1 MKNKNLTGT
10 LILLLT
16 AFIWGSAF
24 VAQSDGMNYVGPLTF
39 LSTRFL
45 LGGVVLFPV
54 IAIIRKFGQKSS
66 ADSVPFKTELK
77 ATLFGGIFCGILL
90 GIASALQ
97 QYGLMF
103 TTVSKAGFIT
113 TLYVIFVPLFSLF
126 IGKKLGFNLW
136 VAVALATIGL
146 YLLCISEDLALSL
159 GDTLVFICGIFY
171 ALQIMAVDKYA
182 KKTEPVLL
190 SSIQFLT
197 VGVFSFLPALIIE
210 QPSLSSLADA
220 IFPIAYAGILS
231 SGVAYTLQVFAQK
244 YADPTVAA
252 ITMSFESVFAVLSAA
267 VLLSERL
274 SPKEGIGCIVMF
286 SAIILAQLPNKPI
299 FKKKVTEKQYE
310 N

>member
-1 MKNKNLTGT
+1 MFVIYNMKNNNITGT

-24 VAQSDGMNYVGPLTF
+24 VAQADGMNYVGPLTF

-54 IAIIRKFGQKSS
+54 IALTRKIGRKKD
-66 ADSVPFKTELK
+66 ARLIPFKAALK
-77 ATLFGGIFCGILL
+77 TTLRGGIFCGLL
-90 GIASALQ
+90 LCIASALQ
-97 QYGLMF
+97 QYGLVY
-103 TTVSKAGFIT
+103 TSVSKAGFIT

-126 IGKKLGFNLW
+126 AGKKLGPSLW
-136 VAVALATIGL
+136 VAVALATVGL
-146 YLLCISEDLALSL
+146 YLLCINEGLVLSF

-182 KKTEPVLL
+182 KKSEPVLL

-197 VGVFSFLPALIIE
+197 VGVISFLPAMIIE
-210 QPSLSSLADA
+210 QPSLSALADA
-220 IFPIAYAGILS
+220 LLPIAYAGILS

-267 VLLSERL
+267 VLLNERL
-274 SPKEGIGCIVMF
+274 SLKEGLGCVIMF
-286 SAIILAQLPNKPI
+286 TAIILAQIPSKQTKNKNG
-299 FKKKVTEKQYE
+299 E
-310 N
+310 

>member
-54 IAIIRKFGQKSS
+54 IAIIRKFGQKSNT
-66 ADSVPFKTELK
+66 DSVPFKTELK
-77 ATLFGGIFCGILL
+77 GTLCGGIFCGILL

-136 VAVALATIGL
+136 VAVVLATIGL
-146 YLLCISEDLALSL
+146 YLLCMSEDLALSL

-182 KKTEPVLL
+182 KKAEPVLL

-197 VGVFSFLPALIIE
+197 VGIVSFLPALIIE

-220 IFPIAYAGILS
+220 MLPIAYAGILS

-267 VLLSERL
+267 VLLGERL
-274 SPKEGIGCIVMF
+274 SLKEGIGCIVMF
-286 SAIILAQLPNKPI
+286 SAIILAQLPSKPI
-299 FKKKVTEKQYE
+299 FKKKVTG
-310 N
+310 

>member
-1 MKNKNLTGT
+1 MSNKNLTGT

-24 VAQSDGMNYVGPLTF
+24 VAQANGMNYVGPLTF

-45 LGGVVLFPV
+45 LGGFVLFPV
-54 IAIIRKFGQKSS
+54 IILVRKFGQKNN
-66 ADSVPFKTELK
+66 AGSVPFKSELK
-77 ATLFGGIFCGILL
+77 GTLFGGIFCGILL

-97 QYGLMF
+97 QYGLIY

-126 IGKKLGFNLW
+126 VGKKLGLSLW
-136 VAVALATIGL
+136 VAVALATVGL
-146 YLLCISEDLALSL
+146 YLLCMSESLSLSL

-182 KKTEPVLL
+182 KKSEPVLL

-197 VGVFSFLPALIIE
+197 VGVIAFLPALVIE
-210 QPSLSSLADA
+210 QPSLSSLINAM
-220 IFPIAYAGILS
+220 FPIAYAGILS

-267 VLLSERL
+267 VLLNERL
-274 SPKEGIGCIVMF
+274 SFKEGLGCIVMF
-286 SAIILAQLPNKPI
+286 AAIILAQIPTSQSI
-299 FKKKVTEKQYE
+299 QTER
-310 N
+310 

>member
-1 MKNKNLTGT
+1 MINKNLTGT

-24 VAQSDGMNYVGPLTF
+24 VAQTDGMNYVGPLTF
-39 LSTRFL
+39 LSTRFFI
-45 LGGVVLFPV
+45 GGTVLIPV
-54 IAIIRKFGQKSS
+54 IFLIRKSGRKTGAFPL
-66 ADSVPFKTELK
+66 PFKTELK
-77 ATLFGGIFCGILL
+77 NTLVGGIFCGILL
-90 GIASALQ
+90 CIASALQ

-103 TTVSKAGFIT
+103 TSVSKAGFIT

-136 VAVALATIGL
+136 IAVVLATIGL
-146 YLLCISEDLALSL
+146 YLLCIGEGMVLSL

-197 VGVFSFLPALIIE
+197 VGLVSFLPALIIE
-210 QPSLSSLADA
+210 QPTLSSLISAW
-220 IFPIAYAGILS
+220 FPIAYAGILS

-267 VLLSERL
+267 VLLDERL
-274 SPKEGIGCIVMF
+274 SFKEGIGCIIMF
-286 SAIILAQLPNKPI
+286 GAIILAQLPNKPI
-299 FKKKVTEKQYE
+299 FKKKVTGK
-310 N
+310 

>member
-1 MKNKNLTGT
+1 MRNKNLTGT

-24 VAQSDGMNYVGPLTF
+24 VAQTDGMNYVGPLTF

-45 LGGVVLFPV
+45 LGGAVLIPV
-54 IAIIRKFGQKSS
+54 IILIRKSGQKTG
-66 ADSVPFKTELK
+66 ALTLPFKTELK
-77 ATLFGGIFCGILL
+77 NTLIGGIFCGMLL
-90 GIASALQ
+90 CVASALQ

-136 VAVALATIGL
+136 IAVALATIGL
-146 YLLCISEDLALSL
+146 YLLCISEALALSL

-182 KKTEPVLL
+182 KKSEPVLL

-197 VGVFSFLPALIIE
+197 VGIVSFLPALIIE
-210 QPSLSSLADA
+210 QPTLSSLISAW
-220 IFPIAYAGILS
+220 FPIAYAGILS

-267 VLLSERL
+267 VLLNERL
-274 SPKEGIGCIVMF
+274 SLKEGLGCVVMF
-286 SAIILAQLPNKPI
+286 AAIILAQIPI
-299 FKKKVTEKQYE
+299 KKK
-310 N
+310 NGD

>member
-1 MKNKNLTGT
+1 MSNKNLTGT

-24 VAQSDGMNYVGPLTF
+24 VAQSNGMNYVGPLTF
-39 LSTRFL
+39 LSARFL

-54 IAIIRKFGQKSS
+54 IILIRKLGQKSNP
-66 ADSVPFKTELK
+66 DSVSFKSELK
-77 ATLFGGIFCGILL
+77 GTLFGGIFCGILL

-97 QYGLMF
+97 QYGLMY

-126 IGKKLGFNLW
+126 VGKRLGFSLW
-136 VAVALATIGL
+136 IAVALATVGL
-146 YLLCISEDLALSL
+146 YLLCMSESLSLSL

-182 KKTEPVLL
+182 KKAEPVLL

-197 VGVFSFLPALIIE
+197 VGVISFVPALIIE
-210 QPSLSSLADA
+210 QPSLASLSDA
-220 IFPIAYAGILS
+220 VFPIAYAGVLS

-267 VLLSERL
+267 VLLNERL
-274 SPKEGIGCIVMF
+274 SLKEGLGCIVMF
-286 SAIILAQLPNKPI
+286 TAIILAQIPTSQSI
-299 FKKKVTEKQYE
+299 QTRT
-310 N
+310 

>member
-45 LGGVVLFPV
+45 LGGVVLIPV
-54 IAIIRKFGQKSS
+54 IVVQRFFRKTGSVSLADFGREVKGS
-66 ADSVPFKTELK
+66 L
-77 ATLFGGIFCGILL
+77 LGGVFCGILL

-97 QYGLMF
+97 QYGLIF

-113 TLYVIFVPLFSLF
+113 TLYVIFVPIFSIF
-126 IGKKLGFNLW
+126 AKKRLGLGLW
-136 VAVALATIGL
+136 VAVALATVGL
-146 YLLCISEDLALSL
+146 YLLCINENLALSF

-171 ALQIMAVDKYA
+171 ALQIMAVDKYV
-182 KKTEPVLL
+182 KKSEPVLL

-197 VGVFSFLPALIIE
+197 VGLVSLLPALIIE
-210 QPSLSSLADA
+210 KPDLVSLKDA
-220 IFPIAYAGILS
+220 MIPIAYAGILS

-267 VLLSERL
+267 VLLNERL
-274 SPKEGIGCIVMF
+274 SAKECIGCIVMF
-286 SAIILAQLPNKPI
+286 CAIILAQIPNRFLSAKI
-299 FKKKVTEKQYE
+299 KKTEV
-310 N
+310 

>member
-54 IAIIRKFGQKSS
+54 IALIRKFRPKSD
-66 ADSVPFKTELK
+66 ADSVSFKTELK
-77 ATLFGGIFCGILL
+77 GTLFGGIFCGILL
-90 GIASALQ
+90 CIASALQ
-97 QYGLMF
+97 QYGLIY

-113 TLYVIFVPLFSLF
+113 TLYVIFVPLLSLF

-136 VAVALATIGL
+136 VAVALATVGL
-146 YLLCISEDLALSL
+146 YLLCMSESLSLSL

-182 KKTEPVLL
+182 KKAEPVLL

-197 VGVFSFLPALIIE
+197 VGIVSFLPAIIIE
-210 QPSLSSLADA
+210 HPSLVSLTHAM
-220 IFPIAYAGILS
+220 FPIAYAGILS

-267 VLLSERL
+267 VLLNERL
-274 SPKEGIGCIVMF
+274 SLKEGLGCIIMF
-286 SAIILAQLPNKPI
+286 TAIILAQIPAKRLKSKN
-299 FKKKVTEKQYE
+299 ED
-310 N
+310 